1 MEKNVEAQ
9 RPEKQRLKSASMNWT
24 FKHEI
29 NTALEP

>member
-9 RPEKQRLKSASMNWT
+9 RPEKQHLKSVSMNWT
-24 FKHEI
+24 FKQEI